1 MLEKEPLL
9 VHERDAYL
17 QTPLHVALTLQLDK
31 LASFLLCKAAIRPRL
46 DAKDLYGIS
55 CQALLELRDDLDP
68 DLYDFE
74 LFE

>member
-1 MLEKEPLL
+1 
-9 VHERDAYL
+9 
-17 QTPLHVALTLQLDK
+17 
-31 LASFLLCKAAIRPRL
+31 LLCKAATRPRL
-46 DAKDLYGIS
+46 DAKDLHGIS